1 MSLVY
6 VVLSAVVDIIDTR
19 IVSIDAESTV
29 EDACEVYLK
38 ELLRGVRLM
47 HASRNYC
54 QKTSPA

>member
-1 MSLVY
+1 
-6 VVLSAVVDIIDTR
+6 VLSAVVDIIDTR